1 MAFLIYCSDFYY
13 YGISSIR
20 KCESSSSG
28 SSQNDLERVA
38 LLKRHFDNRAT
49 NNLTRKDFIIIV
61 LGHPQILLH
70 LELGLHEQLE
80 NVPSSVVLGKWISG
94 Q

>member
-1 MAFLIYCSDFYY
+1 MGFPVLGSVT
-13 YGISSIR
+13 
-20 KCESSSSG
+20 SSSSG

-61 LGHPQILLH
+61 LGHPQILLL